1 MADITFEPAVEKSYN
16 ELVGGKKKRV
26 RKTSKKDSELKKI
39 EKSAINA
46 IKTLITPDMK
56 KNKKLA
62 NKTMKDAVKIK
73 AVKKVENFA
82 EKIVKKVKNLTDKVV
97 KKVKKL

>member
-1 MADITFEPAVEKSYN
+1 MTEITFEPTVEQSYN
-16 ELVGGKKKRV
+16 ELVGGKKKRT
-26 RKTSKKDSELKKI
+26 RKTKKDSELSKI

-46 IKTLITPDMK
+46 IKTLVTPDMK
-56 KNKKLA
+56 KNQKLA

-82 EKIVKKVKNLTDKVV
+82 EKLVKKVKKAADKVV